1 MFRTPLLAA
10 AVAFT
15 TTFGASADEPPQ
27 PVEVV
32 AGGIKS
38 NPLKSDQFV
47 VTVTEE
53 GHPTDRAVRVPAT
66 AKVRFG
72 PKPAALADLRAGMLV
87 ELAYRGN
94 SADLLEVRARWPQ
107 QEVVVK
113 AADPATK
120 TFRIDTAGAETVLA
134 LDPAAKVTV
143 DELPAG
149 LADVPVGR
157 EARVEL
163 SIDKTGALAVEADG
177 PPDTLPG
184 LVKRYDSATRTL
196 LVEVRAAGF
205 RADRVVAV
213 GFVLA
218 PHVKVRHAGRD
229 AAPTDLKER
238 MPVRLAFGP
247 DRLTVTSVLA
257 ADPLPPEVN
266 DDD

>member
-1 MFRTPLLAA
+1 MPRTLLVAT
-10 AVAFT
+10 AVAFA
-15 TTFGASADEPPQ
+15 TTFGVSADDPPQ

-32 AGGIKS
+32 AGVIKS
-38 NPLKSDQFV
+38 GRPKSDQLV

-53 GHPTDRAVRVPAT
+53 GHPTDRTVRVPAT

-72 PKPAALADLRAGMLV
+72 PKLAALADMRAGMLV

-107 QEVVVK
+107 QEVVFT
-113 AADPATK
+113 ATDPATK
-120 TFRIDTAGAETVLA
+120 TFHIRTDGIEGVLN
-134 LDPAAKVTV
+134 LDPDAKVTV

-157 EARVEL
+157 KARVEL

-177 PPDTLPG
+177 LPDALPG
-184 LVKRYDSATRTL
+184 LVKRYDAAARTL

-205 RADRVVAV
+205 RADRVVTV

-218 PHVKVRHAGRD
+218 PGVKVRHAGRD
-229 AAPTDLKER
+229 AAPTDMKER

-247 DRLTVTSVLA
+247 DRRTVTSVLA